1 MHIGTQLLLWSGL
14 LRDLTLDIRGEITS
28 AASQG
33 PGPVS
38 GQGTQ
43 SPPFGGKCE
52 HHPVAGR
59 GGWETCWSGH
69 LWKNIVAERVLG
81 QGNSEEVAPLV
92 FFFAERPVNG

>member
-1 MHIGTQLLLWSGL
+1 M
-14 LRDLTLDIRGEITS
+14 
-28 AASQG
+28 
-33 PGPVS
+33 
-38 GQGTQ
+38 Q

-92 FFFAERPVNG
+92 FFFAERPVIIGPNLPMDRYCKVFRFLFKIFFPYQLYPGLERGSLLLLLFL